1 MEKGT
6 IKGVL
11 IGIAALIVVMIV
23 SYLIG
28 RNDGRIKVESAIVEK
43 VDTLLV
49 FDTITQYKPIY
60 EERTIVK
67 KELVPVPVTDTLW
80 KTDTM
85 YVYLDREQ
93 IVWQDEWSRVYA
105 SGILPQVDSVQHF
118 ITEKVV
124 TKEIRVP
131 IKQKSRWGLGI
142 QAGYGIQFGKDMSHS
157 PYIGVGLSYNIL
169 TW

>member
-1 MEKGT
+1 MVTDTTKYLIAVT
-6 IKGVL
+6 I
-11 IGIAALIVVMIV
+11 ALVVMAACV
-23 SYLIG
+23 LFG
-28 RNDGRIKVESAIVEK
+28 VHLGKNKAESLIVEK
-43 VDTLLV
+43 VDTTYV
-49 FDTITQYKPIY
+49 HDTIMQYKPIVQ
-60 EERTIVK
+60 EITKVEK
-67 KELVPVPVTDTLW
+67 VPVKVEVHDTLMVH
-80 KTDTM
+80 DTM

-131 IKQKSRWGLGI
+131 VKQKSRWGLGI
-142 QAGYGIQFGKDMSHS
+142 QAGYGIQFGKDISHS

>member
-1 MEKGT
+1 MVTDTTKYLIAVT
-6 IKGVL
+6 I
-11 IGIAALIVVMIV
+11 ALVVMAACV
-23 SYLIG
+23 LFGVHLG
-28 RNDGRIKVESAIVEK
+28 RSKAESLIVEK
-43 VDTLLV
+43 VDTTYV
-49 FDTITQYKPIY
+49 HDTIMQYKPIVQ
-60 EERTIVK
+60 EITKVER
-67 KELVPVPVTDTLW
+67 VPVQVEVRDTIMQH
-80 KTDTM
+80 DTM

-131 IKQKSRWGLGI
+131 VKQKSRWGLGI

>member
-1 MEKGT
+1 MVTDTTKYLIAVT
-6 IKGVL
+6 IVL
-11 IGIAALIVVMIV
+11 VVMAACV
-23 SYLIG
+23 LFGVHLG
-28 RNDGRIKVESAIVEK
+28 RSKAESLIVEK
-43 VDTLLV
+43 VDTTYV
-49 FDTITQYKPIY
+49 HDTIMQYKPIVQ
-60 EERTIVK
+60 EITKVER
-67 KELVPVPVTDTLW
+67 VPVQVEVRDTLMVR
-80 KTDTM
+80 DTM

-142 QAGYGIQFGKDMSHS
+142 HAGYGLQFGQQIQAC
-157 PYIGVGLSYNIL
+157 PYVGVGVSYDLLS
-169 TW
+169 W

>member
-1 MEKGT
+1 M
-6 IKGVL
+6 
-11 IGIAALIVVMIV
+11 
-23 SYLIG
+23 
-28 RNDGRIKVESAIVEK
+28 
-43 VDTLLV
+43 
-49 FDTITQYKPIY
+49 QYKPIVQ
-60 EERTIVK
+60 EITKVER
-67 KELVPVPVTDTLW
+67 VPVQVEVRDTLMVR
-80 KTDTM
+80 DTM